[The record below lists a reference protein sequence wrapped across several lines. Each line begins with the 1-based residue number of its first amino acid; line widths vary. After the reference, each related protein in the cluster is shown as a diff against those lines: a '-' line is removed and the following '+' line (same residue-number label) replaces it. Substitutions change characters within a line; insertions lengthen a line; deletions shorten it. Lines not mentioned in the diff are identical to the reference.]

1 MGSNP
6 IRSTKLNEP
15 RSSYSVDGEPRTWS
29 RKLILARLNRRNR
42 RKARQRRL
50 RKRKALESHETA
62 TVPSLPNVAATTPAV
77 WKGPAGSIGVYIRE
91 ESKRTLSAYGTQPN
105 LVREHANHEEDTAR
119 GGYAHRQLF
128 ELVQNSADA
137 LVGSGRG
144 RILIRLTPTHLYCAD
159 EGRPIDNDG
168 VRALMFS
175 HLSSKRGTAEIGRFG
190 LGFKSVLGVTDT
202 PEFFSRSGSF
212 RFDRTNA
219 ANHIRDIGIAAER
232 YPVLRLPEA
241 VDTWQAMKADPILQD
256 LLAWAVNIIRLPLK
270 SDAHQGLAK
279 QIEDFPP
286 DFLLFVEHVSK
297 LELLND
303 EHGSTREFSLNH
315 HGAKTIL
322 DDGTPETMQVT
333 LDDGTTENE
342 WLITK
347 IVHTLSPDAKSD
359 SRALDDAN
367 EVPLTWAAPIRRLNE
382 QGLFWSFFPT
392 LTRSLLSGILNAPW
406 KTNEDRQNLLPG
418 AYNDELIDAAADLV
432 SKALPSLSTEADPAR
447 HLSVLPRRE
456 EPGDSG
462 HSKRLRDRL
471 YRSLCDQP
479 IVPDQEGELK
489 QVTDISYPPAF
500 GSGRSVESAPYERWT
515 AYEHRPSGW
524 LHNRALAPDRIARLE
539 TLYRYTRN
547 REHSGIWSR
556 YSLHRPTMSLPRSS
570 IAEWLESLTEDAASD
585 EDRIQA
591 SIAAVQT
598 ASLIPVNIRAHE
610 ELGHIVLTS
619 NGEFAAARS
628 GSVFLGGDD
637 EPGMSRLVHPQLQ
650 SDPETLSALQALG
663 IEPISPV
670 SKFRDAAST
679 LLQDTS
685 PGNVSESDWFSFWRL
700 AREIEHRIAANI
712 IENTSGNWRNCLS
725 VRTIAGEWRSL
736 FHTLLPGSIVP
747 SDGSRDSLV
756 AIDIQFHEG
765 DLRLL
770 EWLGAVEE
778 PRKSHELSQGM
789 FSAIATVYRREFVQ
803 FTRRKLGKSPR
814 EEMLNFHAP
823 ETSGPLDVLA
833 LLSPEGCARYTWR
846 LLDIPATYE
855 PWTMQHDTQTI
866 YPQLQFPSP
875 ALAMLR
881 KYGHFQTDNVI
892 RRLSDGL
899 GDPPQNR
906 FVLHKLLSHPRHA
919 SIREAFDIQ
928 TEIGSYVDPIGA
940 EESVLLIEAWPGLE
954 CHLASEQTTFQLVRC
969 VDFSTFGRASDDDG
983 GSCLAVD
990 STVYLK
996 RHTSEQNEL
1005 SCVLREIGRQDLLE
1019 RIDEIINY
1027 RTPEQVREAR
1037 DAVRQHRT
1045 DEARLLAAVGEAEL
1059 RRRLPAGLIS
1069 ILEQTQG
1076 PLTGIRT
1083 AQAAIA
1089 TFHTGALREYR
1100 SALSHLDPPKQ
1111 WAGRPRTVEFV
1122 RSLGFGEEWAG
1133 QRNTRRDPYIQ
1144 VDGPY
1149 SLPKLHGFQRQVVGN
1164 VRRLL
1169 QSDGALG
1176 PRRGMISMPTGSGKT
1191 RAAVQ
1196 AIVEAMRED
1205 GFRGGILWVADRDEL
1220 CEQAVE
1226 AWHQV
1231 WASEGAQATQ
1241 LRISR
1246 MWAGQ
1251 PRPLP
1256 SSELHVIVATIQTL
1270 AAKISRQ
1277 PESYEFLADFQIL
1290 VFDEAHRSITR
1301 TSTQVMQELGLTRWR
1316 RSDEPF
1322 LLGLTAT
1329 PYRGHSE
1336 EETNR
1341 LVNRYGRN
1349 RLDSG
1354 AFVSDD
1360 PEDVIREL
1368 QDMRILAQAHHKTI
1382 EGGTFS
1388 LSYDELRQLVETPWL
1403 PESVERRIG
1412 NDADRTQRIVDA
1424 YWDHIHCVDPDWPT
1438 LIFATSVEH
1447 SRVVA
1452 ALLSSRDI
1460 KARAV
1465 SANTDAATRRRVV
1478 EEFRAGDIKALVNY
1492 GIFREGFDAPKTR
1505 AIIVARPVYSPNL
1518 YFQMIGR
1525 RLRGVKNGGNDQCLI
1540 LNVEDN
1546 IENFEQKL
1554 AFMELDWLWA

>member
-1 MGSNP
+1 M
-6 IRSTKLNEP
+6 
-15 RSSYSVDGEPRTWS
+15 
-29 RKLILARLNRRNR
+29 ARLKRRNR
-42 RKARQRRL
+42 RKTRQQRI
-50 RKRKALESHETA
+50 RKRKPVESHETA
-62 TVPSLPNVAATTPAV
+62 TVSTSLNVAATSPAV

-91 ESKRTLSAYGTQPN
+91 ESKKTLSAYGNQPN
-105 LVREHANHEEDTAR
+105 LAREHANHEEDTAR

-212 RFDRTNA
+212 RFDRTKA
-219 ANHIRDIGIAAER
+219 ANQIQAIGLAAER
-232 YPVLRLPEA
+232 YPVLRLPED
-241 VDTWQAMKADPILQD
+241 VDPWQAMKSDPILQD
-256 LLAWAVNIIRLPLK
+256 LMAWAVNIIRLPLK
-270 SDAHQGLAK
+270 SEAHQGLAK

-286 DFLLFVEHVSK
+286 EFLLFVEHVSK

-303 EHGSTREFSLNH
+303 EQGSTREFSLNH
-315 HGAKTIL
+315 RGAKTIL
-322 DDGTPETMQVT
+322 DDGTPETMQVI
-333 LDDGTTENE
+333 LHDGTTENE

-347 IVHTLSPDAKSD
+347 TVHTLSPDAKSD

-392 LTRSLLSGILNAPW
+392 LSRSLLSGILNAPW

-447 HLSVLPRRE
+447 HLSALPRRE
-456 EPGDSG
+456 ESGDSD

-489 QVTDISYPPAF
+489 QVMDISYPPAF
-500 GSGRSVESAPYERWT
+500 ASGRSIDLAPYERWSS
-515 AYEHRPSGW
+515 YEHRPSGW
-524 LHNRALAPDRIARLE
+524 LHNRALASDRIARLE
-539 TLYRYTRN
+539 TLYRSARN
-547 REHSGIWSR
+547 REHLRSWLR
-556 YSLHRPTMSLPRSS
+556 YSLPRSNTSLPRSS
-570 IAEWLESLTEDAASD
+570 VASWLESLAEDAAS
-585 EDRIQA
+585 EERRIQA
-591 SIAAVQT
+591 SMAAVQT
-598 ASLIPVNIRAHE
+598 ASLIPVHIREHGE
-610 ELGHIVLTS
+610 IGDIVLTS
-619 NGEFAAARS
+619 NGEFAAARP

-637 EPGMSRLVHPQLQ
+637 EPGMSSLVHPELQ
-650 SDPETLSALQALG
+650 SDPDTLDALRALG
-663 IEPISPV
+663 IESISSE

-679 LLQDTS
+679 LLRDTS
-685 PGNVSESDWFSFWRL
+685 PGDVPESDWLAFWRL
-700 AREIEHRIAANI
+700 AREIDHRIAAHI
-712 IENTSGNWRNCLS
+712 IEDTSADWRNCLG

-736 FHTLLPGSIVP
+736 FHTLLPGGIVP
-747 SDGSRDSLV
+747 GDGSRDSLV
-756 AIDIQFHEG
+756 AIDIQFHEA

-778 PRKSHELSQGM
+778 PRKSHELSQAM
-789 FSAIATVYRREFVQ
+789 FGGIATVYRQEFVKFAQ
-803 FTRRKLGKSPR
+803 RTLGQSPR
-814 EEMLNFHAP
+814 EDMLNFRAP
-823 ETSGPLDVLA
+823 DTSGPLDVLT
-833 LLSPEGCARYTWR
+833 LLSREGCARYTWR

-855 PWTMQHDTQTI
+855 PWTMRHDTRTI

-881 KYGHFQTDNVI
+881 KYGHIKTDNGI
-892 RRLSDGL
+892 HKLSDGL

-906 FVLHKLLSHPRHA
+906 VVLHKLLTHPRHA
-919 SIREAFDIQ
+919 LIRIAFDIQ
-928 TEIGSYVDPIGA
+928 TEIGAYVDPIGA
-940 EESVLLIEAWPGLE
+940 EESILLIEAWPGLE
-954 CHLASEQTTFQLVRC
+954 RHLSSEQTNRQLIRC
-969 VDFSTFGRASDDDG
+969 DDFNAFGSASGDDG

-996 RHTSEQNEL
+996 RRTAEHDEL
-1005 SCVLREIGRQDLLE
+1005 GCVLREIGRQDLLE

-1027 RTPEQVREAR
+1027 RTPEQVQEAR
-1037 DAVRQHRT
+1037 DAVRQHGT

-1059 RRRLPAGLIS
+1059 RRLLPAGLIS

-1076 PLTGIRT
+1076 PLTGIQT

-1111 WAGRPRTVEFV
+1111 WAGRPWTVEFV
-1122 RSLGFGEEWAG
+1122 CSLGFGEEWAG

-1149 SLPKLHGFQRQVVGN
+1149 SLPKLHGYQRKVVGN

-1169 QSDGALG
+1169 ESDGALG
-1176 PRRGMISMPTGSGKT
+1176 QRRGMISMPTGSGKT
-1191 RAAVQ
+1191 RVAVQ

-1226 AWHQV
+1226 AWRQV

-1251 PRPLP
+1251 PPPLP
-1256 SSELHVIVATIQTL
+1256 SSKLHVIVATIQTL
-1270 AAKISRQ
+1270 NAKISRQ
-1277 PESYEFLADFQIL
+1277 TDAYEFLADFQIL
-1290 VFDEAHRSITR
+1290 VFDEAHRSTTR
-1301 TSTQVMQELGLTRWR
+1301 TSTQVMQELGLTRWQ

-1341 LVNRYGRN
+1341 LVSRYGKN

-1368 QDMRILAQAHHKTI
+1368 QDMRILAQAYHRTI

-1388 LSYDELRQLVETPWL
+1388 LSYDELRQLEETPWL
-1403 PESVERRIG
+1403 PDSVERRIG
-1412 NDADRTQRIVDA
+1412 DNTGRTQRIVDA
-1424 YWDHIHCVDPDWPT
+1424 YLDYIHRVDPDWPT
-1438 LIFATSVEH
+1438 LIFATSVDH

-1452 ALLSSRDI
+1452 ALLSSRGI
-1460 KARAV
+1460 KARSV
-1465 SANTDAATRRRVV
+1465 SGKTDAATRRRVV
-1478 EEFRAGDIKALVNY
+1478 EEFRAGDVKALVNY
-1492 GIFREGFDAPKTR
+1492 GVFREGFDAPKTR

-1525 RLRGVKNGGNDQCLI
+1525 GLRGVKNGGNDQCLI

-1554 AFMELDWLWA
+1554 AFTELDWLWA

>member
-1 MGSNP
+1 MSTANRMNQSN
-6 IRSTKLNEP
+6 IR
-15 RSSYSVDGEPRTWS
+15 
-29 RKLILARLNRRNR
+29 RRHHG
-42 RKARQRRL
+42 L
-50 RKRKALESHETA
+50 RKALA
-62 TVPSLPNVAATTPAV
+62 AQATTVEPSSPSEASLSPAD
-77 WKGPAGSIGVYIRE
+77 WIGSDGDIGVYIRQ
-91 ESKRTLSAYGTQPN
+91 ESEKTLAAYRNQPN
-105 LVREHANHEEDTAR
+105 LVRQDANLEEDTAR

-137 LVGSGRG
+137 LVGSGSG
-144 RILIRLTPTHLYCAD
+144 RILIRLTPTYLYCAD
-159 EGRPIDNDG
+159 EGRPINADG
-168 VRALMFS
+168 VLALMFS

-190 LGFKSVLGVTDT
+190 LGFKSVLSVTDT

-212 RFDRTNA
+212 QFDRA
-219 ANHIRDIGIAAER
+219 RVARRIRSVGVNAER

-241 VDTWQAMKADPILQD
+241 VDPQLAMKDDPILHD
-256 LLAWAVNIIRLPLK
+256 LMAWATNVVRLPLK
-270 SDAHQGLAK
+270 SGAHQDLAK
-279 QIEDFPP
+279 QIEEFPP
-286 DFLLFVEHVSK
+286 EFLLFVEHVSK
-297 LELLND
+297 LELLTD
-303 EHGSTREFSLNH
+303 TQDCARKFSLNQ
-315 HGAKTIL
+315 HGDKY
-322 DDGTPETMQVT
+322 T
-333 LDDGTTENE
+333 LNDGTTKTE
-342 WLITK
+342 WMITK
-347 IVHTLSPDAKSD
+347 TVHTLSPDAKSD
-359 SRALDDAN
+359 SRARDDAN
-367 EVPLTWAAPIRRLNE
+367 EVPLTWAAPISRLNE
-382 QGLFWSFFPT
+382 QGLFWSYFPT
-392 LTRSLLSGILNAPW
+392 LSRSLLSGILNAPW

-418 AYNDELIDAAADLV
+418 VYNDELIDAAADMV
-432 SKALPSLSTEADPAR
+432 AKALPSLATDADPAR
-447 HLSVLPRRE
+447 HLNALPRRE
-456 EPGDSG
+456 ATGDSE

-471 YRSLCDQP
+471 YQSLCERP
-479 IVPDQEGELK
+479 VVPNQEGKLTN
-489 QVTDISYPPAF
+489 VTGISYPPPSLT
-500 GSGRSVESAPYERWT
+500 SGHSAEMSPLDRWA
-515 AYEHRPSGW
+515 AYEFRPSGW
-524 LHNRALAPDRIARLE
+524 LNHRALTPDRISRLD
-539 TLYRYTRN
+539 TLYSYATNRARY
-547 REHSGIWSR
+547 HIYMR
-556 YSLHRPTMSLPRSS
+556 YSAPSLPRSS
-570 IAEWLESLTEDAASD
+570 ISQWLESLAEGAAS
-585 EDRIQA
+585 EERRVEA
-591 SIAAVQT
+591 SKAAVQT
-598 ASLIPVNIRAHE
+598 ASLIPDDIREAE
-610 ELGHIVLTS
+610 DLGIIVLTS
-619 NGEFAAARS
+619 NGEFAAAHS
-628 GSVFLGGDD
+628 GSVFLGSDSD
-637 EPGMSRLVHPQLQ
+637 PGMSSLVHPQLQ
-650 SDPETLSALQALG
+650 DDPKTLEALRVLG
-663 IEPISPV
+663 IKPISPL
-670 SKFRDAAST
+670 SKFKELAST
-679 LLQDTS
+679 LLAPSS
-685 PGNVSESDWFSFWRL
+685 PGTASESDWLAFWKL
-700 AREIEHRIAANI
+700 ARDIEPRTAANI
-712 IENTSGNWRNCLS
+712 IANASDRWRNYLR
-725 VRTIAGEWRSL
+725 VRTIDGEWHSL
-736 FHTLLPGSIVP
+736 FRALLPGSIVP
-747 SDGSRDSLV
+747 DDGSRDDHV
-756 AIDIQFHEG
+756 AIDVRFHEPELLL
-765 DLRLL
+765 LR
-770 EWLGAVEE
+770 WLGAVEG
-778 PRKSHELSQGM
+778 PRKNHELSHVM
-789 FSAIATVYRREFVQ
+789 FDLFEKSHRQQ
-803 FTRRKLGKSPR
+803 FTEITQRELKRTPR
-814 EEMLNFHAP
+814 WNMLNFDATL
-823 ETSGPLDVLA
+823 TSGPLDVLA
-833 LLSPEGCARYTWR
+833 LLSEEGRAQYTWR
-846 LLDIPATYE
+846 LLDIQATYQ
-855 PWTMQHDTQTI
+855 PWKMRHDTQDL
-866 YPQLQFPSP
+866 YGSRHFESP
-875 ALAMLR
+875 ALQLLR
-881 KYGHFQTDNVI
+881 LFGRIQTDDGI
-892 RRLSDGL
+892 QQLLDGL
-899 GDPPQNR
+899 EDPPR
-906 FVLHKLLSHPRHA
+906 SRAVLHKLLSHPQAA

-928 TEIGSYVDPIGA
+928 ADIGMYVEPIGA
-940 EESVLLIEAWPGLE
+940 EDPVLIIEAWPGLE
-954 CHLASEQTTFQLVRC
+954 RHLAIHQTNFQLIRC
-969 VDFSTFGRASDDDG
+969 DDFNVSDSASGHDNDH
-983 GSCLAVD
+983 SLAVD

-996 RHTSEQNEL
+996 RRTAEQSEL

-1019 RIDEIINY
+1019 RIDEIISY

-1045 DEARLLAAVGEAEL
+1045 DEARLLAAVGETEL
-1059 RRRLPAGLIS
+1059 RHRLPAGLIS

-1076 PLTGIRT
+1076 PLTGIQT

-1149 SLPKLHGFQRQVVGN
+1149 SLPKLHEYQRKVVGN

-1169 QSDGALG
+1169 QSNGSLG
-1176 PRRGMISMPTGSGKT
+1176 QRRGMISMPTGSGKT
-1191 RAAVQ
+1191 RVAVQ
-1196 AIVEAMRED
+1196 AIVEAIRED

-1226 AWHQV
+1226 AWRQV

-1246 MWAGQ
+1246 MWARQ

-1256 SSELHVIVATIQTL
+1256 SSNLHVIVATIHTL
-1270 AAKISRQ
+1270 YSKINRH
-1277 PESYEFLADFQIL
+1277 PEAYEFLAAFQIL

-1341 LVNRYGRN
+1341 LVSRYGKN

-1412 NDADRTQRIVDA
+1412 DDADRTQRIVDA

-1460 KARAV
+1460 AARAV

-1525 RLRGVKNGGNDQCLI
+1525 GLRGVKNGGNDQCLI

-1554 AFMELDWLWA
+1554 AFTELDWLWA